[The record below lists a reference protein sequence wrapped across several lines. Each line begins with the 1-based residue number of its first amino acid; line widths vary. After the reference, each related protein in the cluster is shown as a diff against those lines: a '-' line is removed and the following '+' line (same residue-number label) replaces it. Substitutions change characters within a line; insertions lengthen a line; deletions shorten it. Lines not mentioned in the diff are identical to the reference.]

1 MISDPQFWVAI
12 AFGIFLLAIFNP
24 ARKILSSS
32 LDLKINEIKSNIDEA
47 ENIKNETQ
55 LSLIDIQK
63 RQNEVELEV
72 KEIHSNVKNKIKTI
86 ETQAKIKLTDQTYK
100 KELLAKEK
108 IEQMIRDANLAVQ
121 KNIIKTSIDA
131 TIAILEKKIN
141 DQEKHNL
148 INQSIKDLEK
158 TLKN

>member
-24 ARKILSSS
+24 VRKILTSS
-32 LDLKINEIKSNIDEA
+32 LDIKIQEIKSNIEEA

-55 LSLIDIQK
+55 LSLINIQK
-63 RQNEVELEV
+63 RQNEVALEI
-72 KEIHSNVKNKIKTI
+72 KEIHSNVKNKIEVI
-86 ETQAKIKLTDQTYK
+86 GAQAKIKLTDQSSK

-108 IEQMIRDANLAVQ
+108 IKQMTRDANLAVQ
-121 KNIIKTSIDA
+121 KKIIKISIDA
-131 TIAILEKKIN
+131 TIAIIEKKIN
-141 DQEKHNL
+141 DQEKNNL
-148 INQSIKDLEK
+148 INQSIKELEK